1 MSERAADAPAFPSL
15 LAATRS
21 PLLPV
26 LVTCALFME
35 NLDATVL
42 NTVTPAIA
50 TDFHVSALQLKLAL
64 TGYLVSVAVFIPI
77 SGWVAARFGPRRVF
91 AAAISV
97 FTAGSLACGL
107 SQGLASLVC
116 SRLVQGLGGAL
127 MVPVAR
133 LALMRA
139 YPKEELVRVTNLVT
153 TPSLIG
159 PALGPI
165 LGGLLAT
172 YVHWR
177 AVFLINVPFGLLG
190 LWVTQRALDD
200 HVEDAGRRFDHLGFV
215 AFGLGLAGLSFG
227 LECLGEPFLSGVQQ
241 VALMLISS
249 AALVA
254 YGLHARRHANTF
266 FDLSLFSARTFRLG
280 VAGSFLSRVGIGG
293 VPFLLPLMYQ
303 LRFGM
308 NAFTSG
314 VMVCPLAVA
323 MLLAKAAV
331 RPLLRAFG
339 FRRLLV
345 VNTLLLGAALT
356 QFAAINPYTPD
367 WIRLAMAFVYGC
379 FASVHFA
386 CMNVLA
392 YVDVE
397 ERRMTDASSIVSTV
411 QVFAMSAGIGLAA
424 LLVHIFLALA
434 GPGPWGGAAYA
445 FHRAFAALGL
455 LTALSAA
462 MFWQLADE
470 DGRVASGH
478 VAPPTH

>member
-1 MSERAADAPAFPSL
+1 MSEQASGTSPSPAVAAAL
-15 LAATRS
+15 RS
-21 PLLPV
+21 PLLPL

-50 TDFHVSALQLKLAL
+50 QDFRVSALQLKLAL

-77 SGWVAARFGPRRVF
+77 SGWVAERFGARRVF
-91 AAAISV
+91 GWAISV
-97 FTAGSLACGL
+97 FTLGSLACGL
-107 SQGLASLVC
+107 SQGLASLVV
-116 SRLVQGLGGAL
+116 SRLVQGAGGAL
-127 MVPVAR
+127 MVPIAR

-159 PALGPI
+159 PAVGPL

-177 AVFLINVPFGLLG
+177 AVFLVNVPFGLLG

-200 HVEDAGRRFDHLGFV
+200 HVEDAERKFDHAGFV

-227 LECLGEPFLSGVQQ
+227 LECVGEPFLSGVNQLLLLLLS
-241 VALMLISS
+241 VALL
-249 AALVA
+249 LG
-254 YGLHARRHANTF
+254 YGLHARRATASF
-266 FDLSLFSARTFRLG
+266 FDPSLFVLRTFRLG

-308 NAFTSG
+308 SAFASG

-323 MLLAKAAV
+323 MILTRFAV

-345 VNTLLLGAALT
+345 ANTLMLGAALA
-356 QFAAINPYTPD
+356 QFAAISPTTPD
-367 WIRLAMAFVYGC
+367 WARLAVAFVYGC

-397 ERRMTDASSIVSTV
+397 PRRMTAASSIVSTV
-411 QVFAMSAGIGLAA
+411 QVFAMSAGIGLGA
-424 LLVHIFLALA
+424 LLVHVFLAAA
-434 GPGPWGGAAYA
+434 GPYGGAAYA
-445 FHRAFAALGL
+445 FHRAFGVLGA
-455 LTALSAA
+455 LTALSAV
-462 MFWQLADE
+462 MFWRLDE
-470 DGRVASGH
+470 RDGRAASGH
-478 VAPPTH
+478 AAPRAH